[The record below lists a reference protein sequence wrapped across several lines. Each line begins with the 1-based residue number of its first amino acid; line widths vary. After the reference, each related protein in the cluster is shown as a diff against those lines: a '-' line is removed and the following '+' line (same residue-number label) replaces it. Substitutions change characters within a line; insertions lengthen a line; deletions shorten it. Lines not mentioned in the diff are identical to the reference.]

1 MNDENKNDDK
11 ELDGLR
17 MFDPGIRADL
27 DDYLAIPWIMV
38 DCFGVEGGSFIGF
51 IAAQKAIMQQ
61 RSKLNPDGS
70 FSFDLDV
77 LSKCLGITPA
87 AAKFYQEKCEESGI
101 ITIHK
106 REEGTSKCVIS
117 FNEDKLFLITREVL
131 SGGWTE
137 H

>member
-1 MNDENKNDDK
+1 MSNENKNDDK
-11 ELDGLR
+11 
-17 MFDPGIRADL
+17 MHVFDPGIRADL
-27 DDYLAIPWIMV
+27 DDYLAIPWVMV

-51 IAAQKAIMQQ
+51 IAAQKAILQQ
-61 RSKLNPDGS
+61 GGKLNPDGS
-70 FSFDLDV
+70 FLFDLDIP
-77 LSKCLGITPA
+77 SKCLGITPA

-106 REEGTSKCVIS
+106 IEKGTSKCVIS
-117 FNEDKLFLITREVL
+117 FNEDKLFMITREVL

>member
-1 MNDENKNDDK
+1 MSDDK
-11 ELDGLR
+11 KLDG
-17 MFDPGIRADL
+17 MHIFDPGIRADF

-51 IAAQKAIMQQ
+51 IAAQKAILQE
-61 RSKLNPDGS
+61 SGKLNPDGS
-70 FSFDLDV
+70 FLFDLDV
-77 LSKCLGITPA
+77 PSRCLGITPA
-87 AAKFYQEKCEESGI
+87 AAKFYQEKCEECGI

-117 FNEDKLFLITREVL
+117 FNQDKLFLITKEVL
-131 SGGWTE
+131 SGRWTE